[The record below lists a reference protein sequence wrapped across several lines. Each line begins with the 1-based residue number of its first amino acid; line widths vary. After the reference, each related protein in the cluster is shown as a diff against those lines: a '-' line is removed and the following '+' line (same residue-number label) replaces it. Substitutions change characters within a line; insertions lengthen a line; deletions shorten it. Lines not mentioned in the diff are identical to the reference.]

1 MYDVVPAVEVLID
14 DGLHEPARPLSEV
27 DGSDGAALF
36 KQYGPNVG
44 NVGVTWSVMM
54 ICIVTGSPHASSGV
68 NVYDVVPTVDVLID
82 DGLHEPARPLSEVD
96 GKAVG
101 VAP

>member
-1 MYDVVPAVEVLID
+1 MYDVVPAVDVLID

-44 NVGVTWSVMM
+44 NVGVTWSVMV
-54 ICIVTGSPHASSGV
+54 I
-68 NVYDVVPTVDVLID
+68 
-82 DGLHEPARPLSEVD
+82 
-96 GKAVG
+96 
-101 VAP
+101 